1 MWTTVPLRIARG
13 CDDAVWRRREYSMRF
28 VKCFRGP
35 IVLGDQMDE
44 FAVEL
49 KEAAEEAIA

>member
-1 MWTTVPLRIARG
+1 VDHRPLKDGAG

-28 VKCFRGP
+28 LKCFGGP

-49 KEAAEEAIA
+49 KEAAEKAIA

>member
-1 MWTTVPLRIARG
+1 
-13 CDDAVWRRREYSMRF
+13 MRF
-28 VKCFRGP
+28 LEGFWGP

>member
-1 MWTTVPLRIARG
+1 MEGVAG
-13 CDDAVWRRREYSMRF
+13 DDAVWWRRECSMHF
-28 VKCFRGP
+28 LKCFGGP

-49 KEAAEEAIA
+49 KEAAAQAKS